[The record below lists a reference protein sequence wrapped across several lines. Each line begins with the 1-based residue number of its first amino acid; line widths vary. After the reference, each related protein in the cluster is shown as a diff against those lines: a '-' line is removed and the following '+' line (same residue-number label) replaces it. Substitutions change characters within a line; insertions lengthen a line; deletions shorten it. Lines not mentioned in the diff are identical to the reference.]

1 MGISS
6 SLSDGTGTGTGPETK
21 TQLESSSCIEVSKNN
36 NNNIKRLFQS
46 AVVNGL
52 IVYTHVR
59 KSLFNCFNEFSDDD
73 WKKQL
78 TGLGCNVLLK
88 AEIVSIG
95 D

>member
-6 SLSDGTGTGTGPETK
+6 SLSDGTRTGTGPETK

-36 NNNIKRLFQS
+36 NNIKRLFKS

-59 KSLFNCFNEFSDDD
+59 KSLFNCFNEFSD
-73 WKKQL
+73 
-78 TGLGCNVLLK
+78 
-88 AEIVSIG
+88 E
-95 D
+95 